1 MKAAALYYHV
11 KDKEQLLHLLAEE
24 ISGSIHLPD
33 PAAAWPAQ
41 LRSWAES
48 FRASLLRIRDAV
60 PIMNAAHAASPNRLD
75 HIEYLY
81 RTLAEAGF
89 GDERVPWLAAML
101 KNYIYGFVEE
111 ETRLRLR
118 AKAAQHRQDEA
129 ENGYAKRILALPQE
143 LSPHFVRL
151 AAFTVSMNGDEE
163 FGFGLDVLLDG
174 FRARLLGERRES

>member
-1 MKAAALYYHV
+1 
-11 KDKEQLLHLLAEE
+11 
-24 ISGSIHLPD
+24 
-33 PAAAWPAQ
+33 
-41 LRSWAES
+41 
-48 FRASLLRIRDAV
+48 
-60 PIMNAAHAASPNRLD
+60 MNAAHAASPNRLD